1 MNLNDLSLNMPSNVL
16 VSAARVLAVA
26 AAISLG
32 GVALASDGAE
42 VPLIPRAVLFGN
54 PERAAPQLSPD
65 GSMISFTAPVNG
77 VMNVWVAPASD
88 FTKARAITSDTK
100 RGVRR
105 YFWAY
110 TSKHVLYLQ
119 DEGGDENFRVYSVEV
134 QTGDRTDLTPLKGI
148 RAQVQQ
154 VSDRFPQSILIGLN
168 DRDAQFHDV
177 YKVNIL
183 TGEKELVFKNEK
195 WASVT
200 TDDDFRVRFVS
211 SFNAAGGTDTFTI
224 DTATGQTK
232 PLLSVGMEDTLTTQ
246 MMGFDKTGTRA
257 YLMDSRG
264 RNTGALFIKDLASGE
279 QKLIAENPRADVGGL
294 IVHPTTQAVQAVSFE
309 YLREEWTVLDASI
322 QPDLDALKKVV
333 ASKGE
338 DAELAILSRTHDDTT
353 WLVGF
358 LRDNGPTEIYRW
370 DRAGQKATYLFTNR
384 PALEGQPLSRMFAKE
399 LTARDGKKLVSYLTL
414 PAGSDTNNDAKP
426 DAGPVPMVLFV
437 HGGPWARDAWGF
449 NPYHQWLS
457 NRGYAVLSVNFRGST
472 GFGKDFVNAG
482 NKEWAGAMHTDLLD
496 AVDWAVGAGVAKKEK
511 VAIMGGSYGGYAT
524 LVGLTFT
531 PDVFACG
538 VSIVGPSNIVT
549 LLNSIPPY
557 WAPAVQMFK
566 DRVGDHTTEE
576 GRKFLESKSP
586 LNFVDRI
593 TRPLLIGQGA
603 NDPRVKQA
611 ESDQIVSAM
620 TGGGIPVTYV
630 LFPDEGHGFARPV
643 NNMAFNA
650 ITENFLAPH
659 LGGRAEPIG
668 EDVGLSTAI
677 VPASAAGVPGL
688 TEAMIAPTAPT
699 APTSPTSPT
708 PGAPKSPAA
717 PK

>member
-1 MNLNDLSLNMPSNVL
+1 MAMLMLGGAMGACGGV
-16 VSAARVLAVA
+16 AVA
-26 AAISLG
+26 A
-32 GVALASDGAE
+32 DTTTPP
-42 VPLIPRAVLFGN
+42 PLIPRAVLFGN
-54 PERAAPQLSPD
+54 PERSAPQLSPD
-65 GSMISFTAPVNG
+65 GSMISFTAPLNG
-77 VMNVWVAPASD
+77 VMNVWVAPAND

-100 RGVRR
+100 RGVRQ
-105 YFWAY
+105 YFWAF
-110 TSKHVLYLQ
+110 TSKHILYLQ
-119 DEGGDENFRVYSVEV
+119 DEGGDENFRVYSVDV
-134 QTGDRTDLTPLKGI
+134 ATGTRTDLTPLKGI
-148 RAQVQQ
+148 RAEVQG
-154 VSDRFPQSILIGLN
+154 VSQRFPEHILVGLN
-168 DRDAQFHDV
+168 DRDPQFHDV
-177 YKVNIL
+177 HKVNIV
-183 TGEKELVFKNEK
+183 TGERSLLFKNEK

-224 DTATGQTK
+224 DTATGETK
-232 PLLSVGMEDTLTTQ
+232 PLMSVGMEDTMTTQ
-246 MMGFDKTGTRA
+246 LMGFDKTGAKA

-264 RNTGALFIKDLASGE
+264 RNTGALFLKDLATGE
-279 QKLIAENPRADVGGL
+279 QTLIAENPRADVGGL
-294 IVHPTTQAVQAVSFE
+294 IVHPTTDVVQAVSFE
-309 YLREEWTVLDASI
+309 YLREEWTVLDSAI
-322 QPDLDALKKVV
+322 QPDLEALQKV
-333 ASKGE
+333 ARDKGTQ
-338 DAELAILSRTHDDTT
+338 AELAILSRTLDDRT
-353 WLVGF
+353 WLVAF
-358 LRDNGPTEIYRW
+358 LRDNGPTEVHRW
-370 DRAGQKATYLFTNR
+370 DRDSQKATYLFTNR
-384 PALEGQPLSRMFAKE
+384 PALENLPLAPMFAKE

-414 PAGSDTNNDAKP
+414 PAGSDANNDAKP

-437 HGGPWARDAWGF
+437 HGGPWARDSWGF

-482 NKEWAGAMHTDLLD
+482 NREWAGAMHTDLLD
-496 AVDWAVGAGVAKKEK
+496 AVDWAVGAGVAKREK

-524 LVGLTFT
+524 LAGLTFT

-576 GRKFLESKSP
+576 GRKFLESRSP

-620 TGGGIPVTYV
+620 SRGGIPVTYV
-630 LFPDEGHGFARPV
+630 LFPDEGHGFARPE

-668 EDVGLSTAI
+668 DDVRRSTATI
-677 VPASAAGVPGL
+677 PAGREGVPGL
-688 TEAMIAPTAPT
+688 LEAI
-699 APTSPTSPT
+699 T
-708 PGAPKSPAA
+708 PPSGAEAPAA
-717 PK
+717 QPK